1 MDYLFYSLYRF
12 FYIISKG
19 RSLFRTPE
27 ESALSIIAVDSASII
42 LSLIYLLVYRKFEG
56 YGFFFFMWFVLA
68 CVIYFLLVKFYDC
81 QKAISKISK
90 KPLSYRLISHIISG
104 LFTLFS
110 IWLWIF
116 YGLEFI
122 YQYM

>member
-1 MDYLFYSLYRF
+1 MNADQFYREILSLKPSVSDF
-12 FYIISKG
+12 VNDSI
-19 RSLFRTPE
+19 
-27 ESALSIIAVDSASII
+27 SALSIIAVDSASII

-56 YGFFFFMWFVLA
+56 YGFWSIMWFVLA

>member
-1 MDYLFYSLYRF
+1 MDYLFYSLYSF
-12 FYIISKG
+12 FYVISKG
-19 RSLFRTPE
+19 EPLFRTPE
-27 ESALSIIAVDSASII
+27 QSALSIMALDSASII
-42 LSLIYLLVYRKFEG
+42 LSAIYLIVYREFEG
-56 YGFFFFMWFVLA
+56 YGLWCFVWFVLA
-68 CVIYFLLVKFYDC
+68 CVIYFILLKYYDC